1 MSQPPMGSLCSVSA
15 QQKGK
20 AQSSQSTRKRAL
32 PDHEISGPTADT
44 SNTDTRGSRKRTL
57 TNKGRELDLVALA
70 MSEEGDGDDGHDT
83 DFLPETITLP
93 DLEET
98 LSGTESDEPALVQPL
113 QKRGRGRPAKARVP
127 DSAQGIVI
135 LTFFSCWTRH
145 SLHIYRICLL
155 GPFGPFYW
163 CWSAHNA
170 DECII

>member
-1 MSQPPMGSLCSVSA
+1 
-15 QQKGK
+15 
-20 AQSSQSTRKRAL
+20 
-32 PDHEISGPTADT
+32 
-44 SNTDTRGSRKRTL
+44 
-57 TNKGRELDLVALA
+57 

-135 LTFFSCWTRH
+135 LTFFSCWTH
-145 SLHIYRICLL
+145 FIYIQNL
-155 GPFGPFYW
+155 PFGSLW
-163 CWSAHNA
+163 AILLVLVSSQCR
-170 DECII
+170 